1 VLVDM
6 TSKSEH
12 LLEIRDLNVKFYTYQ
27 GILDAVDID
36 SLVLGRKQSLGLVGE
51 TGCGKSVTSLAIL
64 GLIPYPGKIER
75 GTVMFDGEDLL
86 KKDSEEMRSIRGGRI
101 SMIFQNPTSSLNPVF
116 TIGDQ
121 ISSVIRLHQQVDE
134 EEAHRSTVRMLSL
147 VQLSNPEKAAN
158 AYPHELSG
166 GMCQRAMIAMAL
178 ACNPDLLIADEPTT
192 ALDVT
197 IQAQILKLMRALRE
211 KLQTSI
217 LLITHD
223 LSVVA
228 QTCDRVAVMYA
239 GNKVEYGAVRDIFK
253 SPKHP
258 YTRGLLKAIPK
269 IGVIQNKLVGID
281 GAVPSMLNPP
291 QGCRF
296 HPRCPYAKE
305 ICSAERPRSVDLGNE
320 HTVSCVLYYD

>member
-1 VLVDM
+1 M
-6 TSKSEH
+6 SSRSEH
-12 LLEIRDLNVKFYTYQ
+12 LLEIRDLSVKFYTYQ
-27 GILDAVDID
+27 GVLDAVDID
-36 SLVLGRKQSLGLVGE
+36 SLVLDRKQSLGLVGE

-64 GLIPYPGKIER
+64 GLIPHPGKIER
-75 GTVMFDGEDLL
+75 GAIIFDGEDLL
-86 KKDSEEMRSIRGGRI
+86 GKTKEEMQAIRGGRI

-121 ISSVIRLHQQVDE
+121 IASVMRLHQRVDSN
-134 EEAHRSTVRMLSL
+134 EARRRAVEMLSL
-147 VQLSNPEKAAN
+147 VQLSNPEKIVN

-197 IQAQILKLMRALRE
+197 IQAQILKLMKALRE
-211 KLQTSI
+211 KLETSI

-228 QTCDRVAVMYA
+228 QTCDCVAVMYA
-239 GNKVEYGAVRDIFK
+239 GNKVEYGTARDVFK

-258 YTRGLLKAIPK
+258 YTQGLLRAIPK
-269 IGVIQNKLVGID
+269 VGMIKDKLVGID
-281 GAVPSMLNPP
+281 GTVPSMLEPP
-291 QGCRF
+291 SGCRF

-305 ICSAERPRSVDLGNE
+305 ICSTERPRSVELGHG
-320 HTVSCVLYYD
+320 HTVSCVLYYG

>member
-1 VLVDM
+1 M
-6 TSKSEH
+6 HSKSKH
-12 LLEIRDLNVKFYTYQ
+12 LLEIRDLNVRFYTYQ

-36 SLVLGRKQSLGLVGE
+36 SLTLDKRQSLGLVGE

-75 GTVMFDGEDLL
+75 GVIMFDGEDLL
-86 KKDSEEMRSIRGGRI
+86 QKSKEEMQAIRGGRI
-101 SMIFQNPTSSLNPVF
+101 SMIFQNPVSSLNPVF

-121 ISSVIRLHQQVDE
+121 IGSVIRLHQGIDSK
-134 EEAHRSTVRMLSL
+134 EAHRRAVEMLSL
-147 VQLSNPEKAAN
+147 VQLSDPDKIVS

-166 GMCQRAMIAMAL
+166 GMCQRVMIAMAL

-197 IQAQILKLMRALRE
+197 IQAQILKLMKGLRE
-211 KLQTSI
+211 RLQTSI

-239 GNKVEYGAVRDIFK
+239 GNKVEYGPARDVFK
-253 SPKHP
+253 TPKHP
-258 YTRGLLKAIPK
+258 YTQGLLKAIPK
-269 IGVIQNKLVGID
+269 MGTTRARLEGIE
-281 GAVPSMLNPP
+281 GAVPSMLDPP
-291 QGCRF
+291 PGCRF
-296 HPRCPYAKE
+296 HPRCPYAKVK
-305 ICSAERPRSVDLGNE
+305 CSAERPRSVELENK
-320 HTVSCVLYYD
+320 HAVSCVLYYQ

>member
-1 VLVDM
+1 M
-6 TSKSEH
+6 SSRSEH
-12 LLEIRDLNVKFYTYQ
+12 LLEIRDLSVKFYTYQ
-27 GILDAVDID
+27 GVLDAVDID
-36 SLVLGRKQSLGLVGE
+36 SLVLDRKQSLGLVGE

-64 GLIPYPGKIER
+64 GLIPHPGKIER
-75 GTVMFDGEDLL
+75 GAIIFDGEDLL
-86 KKDSEEMRSIRGGRI
+86 GKTKEEMQAIRGGRI

-121 ISSVIRLHQQVDE
+121 IASVMRLHQRVDSN
-134 EEAHRSTVRMLSL
+134 EARRRAVEMLSL
-147 VQLSNPEKAAN
+147 VQLSNPEKIVN

-197 IQAQILKLMRALRE
+197 IQAQILKLMKALRE
-211 KLQTSI
+211 KLETSI

-228 QTCDRVAVMYA
+228 QTCDCVAVMYA
-239 GNKVEYGAVRDIFK
+239 GNKVEYGTARDVFK

-258 YTRGLLKAIPK
+258 YTQGLLRAIPK
-269 IGVIQNKLVGID
+269 VGMIKDKLVGID
-281 GAVPSMLNPP
+281 GTVPSMLEPP
-291 QGCRF
+291 SGCRF

-305 ICSAERPRSVDLGNE
+305 ICSTERPRSVELGHD
-320 HTVSCVLYYD
+320 HTVSCVLYYG